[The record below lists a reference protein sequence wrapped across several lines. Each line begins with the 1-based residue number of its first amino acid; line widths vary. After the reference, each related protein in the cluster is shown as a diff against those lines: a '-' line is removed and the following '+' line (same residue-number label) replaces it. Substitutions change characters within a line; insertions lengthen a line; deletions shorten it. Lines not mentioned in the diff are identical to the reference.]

1 MNTSRVRNWLE
12 IIAVFGVISS
22 LIFVGLEMRQSQK
35 IALSAAYQARAD
47 SSMNLR
53 MAALQSETL
62 QSASAKLRQGKGYEE
77 LTPEEMV
84 VMNGRWNAA
93 LVYLENMHFQYLNE
107 FISEEHWQTNRAE
120 LTGMLGRNAYL
131 RRRIVENCAVFRESF
146 CEEIKAAVARID
158 SEE

>member
-146 CEEIKAAVARID
+146 CEEIKAAIARID

>member
-12 IIAVFGVISS
+12 IIAVFGVIAS

-47 SSMNLR
+47 SSMSLR

-62 QSASAKLRQGKGYEE
+62 QSAAAKLQQGKGYEE

-84 VMNGRWNAA
+84 VMNGAGTRSWS
-93 LVYLENMHFQYLNE
+93 
-107 FISEEHWQTNRAE
+107 IWKTCTSS
-120 LTGMLGRNAYL
+120 
-131 RRRIVENCAVFRESF
+131 I
-146 CEEIKAAVARID
+146 
-158 SEE
+158 

>member
-62 QSASAKLRQGKGYEE
+62 QSASAKLRQGKDYEE

-120 LTGMLGRNAYL
+120 LTGMLGRNAHL
-131 RRRIVENCAVFRESF
+131 RRRIIENCAVFRESF

>member
-62 QSASAKLRQGKGYEE
+62 QSASAKLRQGQGYEE